1 VSPALRTGLEEAASA
16 DDVAVEHVCAETG
29 LLLRPAAR
37 QTIWRV
43 AKLSYG
49 ALNPLPRVEG
59 ADRSDWGRYD
69 VAGHRTGYGA
79 SPREAT
85 YGEALASQ
93 RLKFTHDAPTWQ
105 ELFDDPPPPGVD
117 SLLEAVE
124 MEWKERGFMA
134 PGTVPAGWRHDR
146 LIYELRLPPTGWFI
160 DIERAESIAAISRAL
175 KSELA
180 VLGYE
185 RLTVGDLRSERRE
198 LTTTIAEWLREQVLD
213 DGSLPHGVRFGSKH
227 DSTWTCW
234 AIWLRALD
242 DGKPVT
248 AEPTKANSG
257 TEIKICDQNPEL
269 QRVVQLFDLKCF

>member
-1 VSPALRTGLEEAASA
+1 VSRALRTGLEEAAGA
-16 DDVAVEHVCAETG
+16 DVAVEHVCARTG

-43 AKLSYG
+43 AKISYG
-49 ALNPLPRVEG
+49 ALGPLQRVEG
-59 ADRSDWGRYD
+59 EDRQEWGRYD
-69 VAGHRTGYGA
+69 VAGHRTAYGA

-93 RLKFTHDAPTWQ
+93 RLKFTHSAPTWQ

-124 MEWKERGFMA
+124 RDWEEFGHMP
-134 PGTVPAGWRHDR
+134 PGTVAAGWRHDR
-146 LIYELRLPPTGWFI
+146 LIYELRLPPSGWFI
-160 DIERAESIAAISRAL
+160 DIERAESIAVISDAL
-175 KSELA
+175 KGELA
-180 VLGYE
+180 ALGLE
-185 RLTVGDLRSERRE
+185 RLTVSDLKSERRV
-198 LTTTIAEWLREQVLD
+198 LTTTIAGWLRDQVLD

-227 DSTWTCW
+227 DSMWTCW

-242 DGKPVT
+242 DGKPVA
-248 AEPTKANSG
+248 AEPTKADSG

-269 QRVVQLFDLKCF
+269 QRVAELFRLRCF